1 MKYICECCGEEKED
15 WPALAYNSPYYY
27 NCLSEEEQKNAE
39 LTSDL
44 CVVEETEHTHRFV
57 RAVLIQEV
65 VDDCR
70 DLDYGIWVSLS
81 EKSFNEYVENYDN
94 KEFEAEYFG
103 WLSTYLPDYDFPES
117 IPTTVVVNNTI
128 GRPFV
133 FPHQDYEHPFVH
145 DFYNGITKEEAEKR
159 INWVLNAEK
168 N

>member
-117 IPTTVVVNNTI
+117 IPTTVAVNNTI

-145 DFYNGITKEEAEKR
+145 DFYNGITKEEAQKR
-159 INWVLNAEK
+159 INRVLNAEK